1 MIHLSI
7 LTVLPLWQTI
17 YKTTKFAILPNYPI
31 IFRKGV
37 ITIWNSCQWQ
47 PNGTNGNPLAPTAID
62 LMAPMVHPIAIGA
75 NDDHHWCNSNGFI
88 GAILWWRVF
97 HNRHWKPKASMTSL
111 ASIVYPF
118 NNWCKWWFI
127 GAISVID
134 AIGVNSA
141 NESIGD
147 PLASLMPMVSMA
159 PLATLVQLAIHRNHC
174 RHRHYFQ
181 HCHHFRTYVSSSYAM
196 DYHCHY

>member
-1 MIHLSI
+1 MNKMGIFFNSKIDCRLFILFLLSLCLSSCLSFFHSHMSLFCIPIISSSLLFLLSLLFLSSTIFCQWTKGQCNPQKKEFCMIHLSI

-75 NDDHHWCNSNGFI
+75 NDDCY
-88 GAILWWRVF
+88 WR
-97 HNRHWKPKASMTSL
+97 
-111 ASIVYPF
+111 
-118 NNWCKWWFI
+118 
-127 GAISVID
+127 
-134 AIGVNSA
+134 
-141 NESIGD
+141 
-147 PLASLMPMVSMA
+147 
-159 PLATLVQLAIHRNHC
+159 
-174 RHRHYFQ
+174 
-181 HCHHFRTYVSSSYAM
+181 
-196 DYHCHY
+196 